1 MKQTIAVPVAGGI
14 ACAHFGH
21 CEQFAFID
29 VDNSTI
35 GTIRYLTPPT
45 HQPGSHPKFIADE
58 GATVV
63 LAGGM
68 GFKAQQMLEAA
79 GITVCLGVAEQD
91 PETLVR
97 QYLDGSLSPGANQ
110 CDH

>member
-29 VDNSTI
+29 VVDTAIDSV
-35 GTIRYLTPPT
+35 RYLSPPS
-45 HQPGSHPKFIADE
+45 HQPGSHPNFIAGE

-79 GITVCLGVAEQD
+79 GITVCLGVAEQ
-91 PETLVR
+91 ESEALVR
-97 QYLDGSLSPGANQ
+97 QYIDGTLAHGDNQ